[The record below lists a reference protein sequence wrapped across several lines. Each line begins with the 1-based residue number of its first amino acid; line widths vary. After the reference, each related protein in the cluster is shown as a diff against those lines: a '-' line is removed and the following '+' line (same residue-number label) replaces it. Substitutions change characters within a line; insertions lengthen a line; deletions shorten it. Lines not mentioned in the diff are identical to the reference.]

1 MSMCRQ
7 KKSIQNKINRLHT
20 GILLFDKNY
29 NKSGADVLRHK
40 LRNPNY
46 LSMSLPT
53 KASL

>member
-1 MSMCRQ
+1 MCSGQ
-7 KKSIQNKINRLHT
+7 KKIQNKINRLHT
-20 GILLFDKNY
+20 GILLIDKNY
-29 NKSGADVLRHK
+29 NESIADVLRHK